1 MQTADI
7 RLVMLRDLRALGR
20 EVAAYPDDASLWQQI
35 PGIANS
41 GGTLALHLAGNVRH
55 FVGAVLGGSGFVRD
69 RDAEF
74 TRRDVSRVEL
84 AALIEAA
91 IGEVEHALT
100 PLTDA
105 ELAAPYPLEIGGNRY
120 TTARWLTHLVSHLA
134 YHLGQIDYHRRIVA
148 PQSGTAQTMA
158 LGEL

>member
-7 RLVMLRDLRALGR
+7 RVTMLRDLRALGR
-20 EVAAYPDDASLWQQI
+20 EIAAYPDDATLWQHI
-35 PGIANS
+35 PGITNS

-55 FVGAVLGGSGFVRD
+55 FVGAVLGGSGFERD

-74 TRRDVSRVEL
+74 TRRDVSRAEL
-84 AALIEAA
+84 AALVEAA
-91 IGEVEHALT
+91 IGEVDHALT
-100 PLTDA
+100 ALTDA

>member
-7 RLVMLRDLRALGR
+7 RVVMLRDLRALGR
-20 EVAAYPDDASLWQQI
+20 EVAAYPDDASLWHQI
-35 PGIANS
+35 PGITNS

-74 TRRDVSRVEL
+74 TRRDVSRAEL

-91 IGEVEHALT
+91 IAEVDQALT

-134 YHLGQIDYHRRIVA
+134 YHLGQMDYHRRIVA
-148 PQSGTAQTMA
+148 PQSGTAQTMG